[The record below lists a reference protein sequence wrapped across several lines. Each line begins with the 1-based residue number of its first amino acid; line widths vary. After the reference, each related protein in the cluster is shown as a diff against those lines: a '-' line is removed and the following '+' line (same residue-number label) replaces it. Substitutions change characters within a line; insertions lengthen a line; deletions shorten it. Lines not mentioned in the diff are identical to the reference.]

1 MSSDFIAALIVMLIM
16 TVFTFVI
23 LKVIAE
29 NTGKVIRDHVI
40 SQMQVYD
47 TLLQKKEEELSAI
60 RKEIETE
67 QIKLTEYT
75 KQVNPTESIQE
86 GVIVTHDADYCR
98 QDFASDYRNLK
109 EKFNL
114 DREQILKEICESNIF
129 REDTKYQLL
138 QRILEKLTLDIVYK
152 MSGFQSIEQLEILAE
167 IIEGEE
173 KQLLLDYCKDKKEF
187 QCYDFYRWLHVQKLL
202 LDRQIYVRSGD
213 KDMGSMYSTEPFHFE
228 YDEELC
234 EGFQVLAGNKLY
246 DYGVRRH
253 ELI

>member
-29 NTGKVIRDHVI
+29 NTGKAIRDHVI
-40 SQMQVYD
+40 SQLQVYD
-47 TLLQKKEEELSAI
+47 TLVQKKEEELSAI
-60 RKEIETE
+60 KKKIETE
-67 QIKLTEYT
+67 QKKLSENE
-75 KQVNPTESIQE
+75 KKINSRDNSGE
-86 GVIVTHDADYCR
+86 GIIVTHDADYCR
-98 QDFASDYRNLK
+98 QDFASDYRSLK
-109 EKFNL
+109 EKFAF
-114 DREQILKEICESNIF
+114 DREQIIKEICKDNTS
-129 REDTKYQLL
+129 REDTRYQLIL
-138 QRILEKLTLDIVYK
+138 RLLEKLTLDIVYK
-152 MSGFQSIEQLEILAE
+152 LTGFQSIEQLEILAE

-173 KQLLLDYCKDKKEF
+173 KQLLLEYCKDKEEF
-187 QCYDFYRWLHVQKLL
+187 QCYDFYRWLHVQRLL
-202 LDRQIYVRSGD
+202 LDRQLYVKTGEKNNSPKHPTD
-213 KDMGSMYSTEPFHFE
+213 TIHFE